1 MLHLNI
7 HGFVSFHGTLVRELL
22 RSALSLDFICH
33 LAWIC
38 ECAAHSGD
46 IKSRFFSSLGMVS
59 TTFVFC
65 WCRSNTHYLS
75 EFMTTFFRV
84 ELECQY
90 LHILLYSGNSYLKYD
105 WKLDSNCQFC
115 RTTTNIILQ
124 WMSRLS
130 SSMLSVLLVFH
141 RSFVD
146 AVLRWFTWAIPVWA
160 LFSVSLFVLELF

>member
-1 MLHLNI
+1 M
-7 HGFVSFHGTLVRELL
+7 
-22 RSALSLDFICH
+22 
-33 LAWIC
+33 
-38 ECAAHSGD
+38 
-46 IKSRFFSSLGMVS
+46 SLGMNLWVCCS
-59 TTFVFC
+59 FWRYKISIFFESRHGIYNFRFFV

-90 LHILLYSGNSYLKYD
+90 LRILLSNGNSYLKYD

-160 LFSVSLFVLELF
+160 PCSVSFFVLELFFKVWFFLKEHRK

>member
-22 RSALSLDFICH
+22 RSELSLDFICH

-59 TTFVFC
+59 TTFVFF

-90 LHILLYSGNSYLKYD
+90 LRILLSNGNFVFKIWLKVRF
-105 WKLDSNCQFC
+105 KLPV
-115 RTTTNIILQ
+115 LQ
-124 WMSRLS
+124 NNDIAMNEQTLFIYAVS
-130 SSMLSVLLVFH
+130 SSCLSQKFRRCSASLIHLGDSCV
-141 RSFVD
+141 S
-146 AVLRWFTWAIPVWA
+146 P
-160 LFSVSLFVLELF
+160 LFCFFFRFGAFF